1 MASFNKV
8 IVMGNL
14 TRNVELRYTPNGTA
28 VCELGLAVN
37 RSWLDR
43 QSKRRK
49 EEATFID
56 ITMWGRQAEVAAE
69 YLSKGS
75 GVLIEGRLE
84 LEQWT
89 DKKSGQKRSKL
100 KVVGENMTM
109 LPGNHSRPTVED
121 AGAPSIAPEDGS
133 LTRHR
138 GRDMDDNFGAGIELS
153 VTTTM

>member
-8 IVMGNL
+8 VVMGNL
-14 TRNVELRYTPNGTA
+14 TRNVELRHTPRGTA

-37 RSWLDR
+37 RSWFDKK
-43 QSKRRK
+43 SNKRK

-69 YLSKGS
+69 YLLKGS

-89 DKKSGQKRSKL
+89 DRTSGQKRSKL

-109 LPGNHSRPTVED
+109 LPSNH
-121 AGAPSIAPEDGS
+121 AGQPV
-133 LTRHR
+133 
-138 GRDMDDNFGAGIELS
+138 DDSPGTSDDDSFGVGLEVSA
-153 VTTTM
+153 TF

>member
-8 IVMGNL
+8 VVMGNL

-37 RSWLDR
+37 RSWFDKQANR
-43 QSKRRK
+43 KR
-49 EEATFID
+49 EAATFID

-84 LEQWT
+84 LDQWT
-89 DKKSGQKRSKL
+89 DKASGQKRSKL

-109 LPGNHSRPTVED
+109 LPGNHAGSATRNELPATSDDDSFGVGVEMS
-121 AGAPSIAPEDGS
+121 A
-133 LTRHR
+133 T
-138 GRDMDDNFGAGIELS
+138 F
-153 VTTTM
+153 

>member
-8 IVMGNL
+8 VVMGNL
-14 TRNVELRYTPNGTA
+14 TRNVELRHTPRGTA

-37 RSWLDR
+37 RSWFDKK
-43 QSKRRK
+43 SNKRK

-109 LPGNHSRPTVED
+109 LPSNHAGQPVNEPSATSDDDSFGVGVEMS
-121 AGAPSIAPEDGS
+121 A
-133 LTRHR
+133 T
-138 GRDMDDNFGAGIELS
+138 F
-153 VTTTM
+153 

>member
-8 IVMGNL
+8 VVMGNL
-14 TRNVELRYTPNGTA
+14 TRNVELRHTPRGTA

-37 RSWLDR
+37 RSWLDKK
-43 QSKRRK
+43 SKRRK

-89 DKKSGQKRSKL
+89 DKTSRQRRSKL

-109 LPGNHSRPTVED
+109 LPSNHAGQPVSEPPASSGDDSFGVGVEMS
-121 AGAPSIAPEDGS
+121 A
-133 LTRHR
+133 T
-138 GRDMDDNFGAGIELS
+138 F
-153 VTTTM
+153 